1 MRKIRFLATLC
12 IFSALLSAVNP
23 VWADENNSPTLS
35 YFQPSESGFDWLFW
49 NSENGTSRTFLH
61 STVKPSAVFWQ
72 AETKQVYYSVDQ
84 SMFRTSYR
92 SSDEKPTLIAEI
104 PKKFGAIRLLWLDRI
119 SGRLRILVMEAVA
132 DSSIKTRKG
141 KAFYVSK
148 LGARVP
154 ATNLPDWGT
163 PYIASVLEWNSG
175 RMNWRTLAQRA
186 TKDDEGLT
194 LGAWVFHDLWSNA
207 KGTSNN
213 DLLRSYTCANGEC
226 RGVVSASL
234 VASANKVSGLP
245 LTADDLS
252 LWSVE
257 GSKASL
263 LFGLAEGDIS
273 HDIVHMSPP
282 VMLLSSDP
290 KREALLPI
298 GQRKQIGI
306 GVSGFYL
313 LVADEWDGSQPIVF
327 DLRNGKSLL
336 RAEAGLDAVWVPASD
351 AH

>member
-1 MRKIRFLATLC
+1 M
-12 IFSALLSAVNP
+12 SV
-23 VWADENNSPTLS
+23 
-35 YFQPSESGFDWLFW
+35 G
-49 NSENGTSRTFLH
+49 
-61 STVKPSAVFWQ
+61 KP
-72 AETKQVYYSVDQ
+72 D
-84 SMFRTSYR
+84 
-92 SSDEKPTLIAEI
+92 LIAEM
-104 PKKFGAIRLLWLDRI
+104 PKKFGAIRILWLDRI

-132 DSSIKTRKG
+132 DSSIRTRKG
-141 KAFYVSK
+141 KTFYVSK

-154 ATNLPDWGT
+154 AMNLPDWGN
-163 PYIASVLEWNSG
+163 PYIASALEWDAG
-175 RMNWRTLAQRA
+175 RSNWRTLEQRA

-194 LGAWVFHDLWSNA
+194 LGVWVFHDLWSNA

-213 DLLRSYTCANGEC
+213 DLLRSYTCANGQC

-252 LWSVE
+252 LWRVE
-257 GSKASL
+257 GSKTSL

-273 HDIVHMSPP
+273 HDIVHMAPP
-282 VMLLSSDP
+282 VMLLSSDLN
-290 KREALLPI
+290 REELLPI

-313 LVADEWDGSQPIVF
+313 LVADEWDGSQPMVF
-327 DLRNGKSLL
+327 DLRSGKSLL
-336 RAEAGLDAVWVPASD
+336 QAKAGLDAVWVPASD